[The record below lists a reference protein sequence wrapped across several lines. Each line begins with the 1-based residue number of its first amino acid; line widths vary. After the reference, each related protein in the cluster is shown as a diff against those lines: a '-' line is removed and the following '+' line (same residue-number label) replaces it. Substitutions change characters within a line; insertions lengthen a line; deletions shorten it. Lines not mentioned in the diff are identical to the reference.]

1 MSQDFDLK
9 MRHFYCKIR
18 QSYYKLQ
25 LQNFVITKCIGTMAF
40 KNVLPQLKGMVSSLV
55 EKSDLLFY

>member
-1 MSQDFDLK
+1 MW
-9 MRHFYCKIR
+9 HFYYKIR

-25 LQNFVITKCIGTMAF
+25 LQNFVITKCIGAMAF
-40 KNVLPQLKGMVSSLV
+40 KNVFPRLKGMVSSAV